1 MTATGCDVQTP
12 EFQQFFDKNK
22 NWLEPYALFCVLRK
36 LFGTTEHWRWG
47 TLSTPTPDVR
57 LPIILC
63 FVADVATASAQDP
76 IPEGYKY
83 LLPV

>member
-1 MTATGCDVQTP
+1 MTCDMQTP
-12 EFQQFFDKNK
+12 EFQEFFDKNK

-57 LPIILC
+57 LPIALSP
-63 FVADVATASAQDP
+63 ALSLMLQQLP
-76 IPEGYKY
+76 PEKRCLRAHNAP
-83 LLPV
+83 LLI

>member
-1 MTATGCDVQTP
+1 MRCAVQTP
-12 EFQQFFDKNK
+12 EFQEFFEKNK

-57 LPIILC
+57 LTIIPC
-63 FVADVATASAQDP
+63 FGLPGAAAASASQA
-76 IPEGYKY
+76 ILEG
-83 LLPV
+83 